1 MDIVDKV
8 VELDGKELITMS
20 NDLARACYSLTKN
33 EMRLLLVAMAQMP
46 KSVKDK
52 DGHYKSDDYDFDEIA
67 RQPFYITKSDFVA
80 LGVDSKTVARE
91 IRSACSELMGKK
103 LTIDSPFG
111 EREINWTDSI
121 LHFKSEKFEE
131 LKRRFPNSKYDDDFI
146 QYLRFH
152 NLLDSLNFVT
162 KHDDNIVA
170 RVVFTRSIIPYICQL
185 KEKFVEIN
193 LVDFQGFHSFYSY
206 RIYMLMMT
214 FRSTGRIYIRLIDFR
229 KMLDLTDHY
238 KSIKDFKKH
247 VLDIAIN
254 EISAKSPFS
263 ANYKLTDK
271 SGRTSGRGIKATNLI
286 IKFDEKKK
294 AIDSTS
300 KPVLPTAPTPILN
313 NVSSL
318 VETVPEVATVDESYL
333 NFTVAKCNEYFAQK
347 NITDEKRK
355 ENYIKKAMRE
365 GWYENEYKVQENL
378 AREMSK
384 TVETL
389 PPTKQSVLSSV
400 DDILS
405 DLL

>member
-52 DGHYKSDDYDFDEIA
+52 DGNYKSDDYDFDEIA
-67 RQPFYITKSDFVA
+67 KQPFYITKSDFVA

-103 LTIDSPFG
+103 LTVDSPFG
-111 EREINWTDSI
+111 EREINWTDSV

-146 QYLRFH
+146 QYLRLH

-247 VLDIAIN
+247 VLDIAID
-254 EISAKSPFS
+254 EISAKSPFTAS
-263 ANYKLTDK
+263 YELTDK

-286 IKFDEKKK
+286 IRFNEKKK

-300 KPVLPTAPTPILN
+300 KPVLPTAPTPIP

-389 PPTKQSVLSSV
+389 PPTKQSVLLSV

>member
-52 DGHYKSDDYDFDEIA
+52 DGNYKSDDYDFDEIA
-67 RQPFYITKSDFVA
+67 KQPFYITKSDFVA
-80 LGVDSKTVARE
+80 LGVDSRTVARE

-103 LTIDSPFG
+103 LTVDSPFG
-111 EREINWTDSI
+111 ERKINWTDSV

-146 QYLRFH
+146 QYLRLH

-170 RVVFTRSIIPYICQL
+170 RVVFTRSIVPYICQL

-193 LVDFQGFHSFYSY
+193 LADFQGFHSFYSY

-247 VLDIAIN
+247 VLDIAID
-254 EISAKSPFS
+254 EISAKSPFT

-286 IKFDEKKK
+286 IKFNEKKK

-300 KPVLPTAPTPILN
+300 KPVPPTHPTT

-318 VETVPEVATVDESYL
+318 IDDDYL
-333 NFTVAKCNEYFAQK
+333 KFTIAKCNEYFSKK
-347 NITDEKRK
+347 NITDEKQK
-355 ENYIKKAMRE
+355 ENYIKKAMSE

-389 PPTKQSVLSSV
+389 LPTKQSVLSSV

>member
-52 DGHYKSDDYDFDEIA
+52 DGNYKSDDYDFDEIA
-67 RQPFYITKSDFVA
+67 KQPFYITKSDFVA

-103 LTIDSPFG
+103 LTVDSPFG
-111 EREINWTDSI
+111 EREINWTDSV

-146 QYLRFH
+146 QYLRLH

-247 VLDIAIN
+247 VLDIAID
-254 EISAKSPFS
+254 EISAKSPFTAS
-263 ANYKLTDK
+263 YELTDK

-286 IKFDEKKK
+286 IRFNEKKK

-300 KPVLPTAPTPILN
+300 KPVLPTAPTPIP

-389 PPTKQSVLSSV
+389 PTTKQSVLSSV

>member
-1 MDIVDKV
+1 MDKV

-52 DGHYKSDDYDFDEIA
+52 DGNYKSDDYDFDEIA
-67 RQPFYITKSDFVA
+67 KQPFYITKSDFVA

-103 LTIDSPFG
+103 LTVDSPFG
-111 EREINWTDSI
+111 EREINWTDSV

-146 QYLRFH
+146 QYLRLH

-247 VLDIAIN
+247 VLDIAID
-254 EISAKSPFS
+254 EISAKSPFTAS
-263 ANYKLTDK
+263 YELTDK

-286 IKFDEKKK
+286 IRFNEKKK

-300 KPVLPTAPTPILN
+300 KPVLPTAPTPIP

-389 PPTKQSVLSSV
+389 PTTKQSVLSSV

>member
-1 MDIVDKV
+1 MDKV

-52 DGHYKSDDYDFDEIA
+52 DGNYKSDDYDFDEIA
-67 RQPFYITKSDFVA
+67 KQPFYITKSDFVA

-103 LTIDSPFG
+103 LTVDSPFG
-111 EREINWTDSI
+111 EREINWTDSV

-146 QYLRFH
+146 QYLRLH

-247 VLDIAIN
+247 VLDIAID
-254 EISAKSPFS
+254 EISAKSPFTAS
-263 ANYKLTDK
+263 YELTDK

-286 IKFDEKKK
+286 IRFNEKKK

-300 KPVLPTAPTPILN
+300 KPVLPTAPTPIP

>member
-52 DGHYKSDDYDFDEIA
+52 DGNYKSDDYDFDEIA
-67 RQPFYITKSDFVA
+67 KQPFYITKSDFVA

-103 LTIDSPFG
+103 LTVDSPFG
-111 EREINWTDSI
+111 EREINWTDSV

-146 QYLRFH
+146 QYLRLH

-229 KMLDLTDHY
+229 KMLNLTDHY

-247 VLDIAIN
+247 VLDIAID
-254 EISAKSPFS
+254 EISAKSPFTAS
-263 ANYKLTDK
+263 YELTDK

-286 IKFDEKKK
+286 IRFNEKKK

-300 KPVLPTAPTPILN
+300 KPVLPTAPTPIP

-389 PPTKQSVLSSV
+389 PTTKQSVLSSV

>member
-247 VLDIAIN
+247 VLDIAID
-254 EISAKSPFS
+254 EISAKSPFT
-263 ANYKLTDK
+263 ANYVLTDK

-286 IKFDEKKK
+286 IRFNEKKK

-300 KPVLPTAPTPILN
+300 KPVLPTVPTPTP

-318 VETVPEVATVDESYL
+318 VETVPGVATVDESYL
-333 NFTVAKCNEYFAQK
+333 KFTVAKCNEYFAQK
-347 NITDEKRK
+347 NITDEKKK
-355 ENYIKKAMRE
+355 EHYTKKAMSE

-389 PPTKQSVLSSV
+389 PTTKQSVLSSV

>member
-52 DGHYKSDDYDFDEIA
+52 DGNYKSDDYDFDEIA
-67 RQPFYITKSDFVA
+67 KQPFYITKSDFVA

-103 LTIDSPFG
+103 LTVDSPFG
-111 EREINWTDSI
+111 EREINWTDSV

-146 QYLRFH
+146 QYLRLH

-247 VLDIAIN
+247 VLDIAID
-254 EISAKSPFS
+254 EISAKSPFTAS
-263 ANYKLTDK
+263 YELTDK

-286 IKFDEKKK
+286 IRFNEKKK

-300 KPVLPTAPTPILN
+300 KPVLPTAPTPIP

-389 PPTKQSVLSSV
+389 PPTKQSVLSSI

>member
-52 DGHYKSDDYDFDEIA
+52 DGNYKSDDYDFDEIA
-67 RQPFYITKSDFVA
+67 KQPFYITKSDFVA

-103 LTIDSPFG
+103 LTVDSPFG
-111 EREINWTDSI
+111 EREINWTDSV

-146 QYLRFH
+146 QYLRLH

-247 VLDIAIN
+247 VLDIAID
-254 EISAKSPFS
+254 EISAKSPFTAS
-263 ANYKLTDK
+263 YELTDK

-286 IKFDEKKK
+286 IRFNEKKK

-300 KPVLPTAPTPILN
+300 KPVLPTAPTPIP

>member
-52 DGHYKSDDYDFDEIA
+52 DGNYKSDDYDFDEIA
-67 RQPFYITKSDFVA
+67 KQPFYITKSDFVA

-103 LTIDSPFG
+103 LTVDSPFG
-111 EREINWTDSI
+111 EREINWTDSV

-146 QYLRFH
+146 QYLRLH

-247 VLDIAIN
+247 VLDIAID
-254 EISAKSPFS
+254 EISAKSPFTAS
-263 ANYKLTDK
+263 YELTDK

-286 IKFDEKKK
+286 IRFNEKKK

-300 KPVLPTAPTPILN
+300 KPVPPTPPTPPTHPTT

-318 VETVPEVATVDESYL
+318 IDDDYL
-333 NFTVAKCNEYFAQK
+333 KFTIAKCNEYFSKK
-347 NITDEKRK
+347 NITDEKQK
-355 ENYIKKAMRE
+355 ENYIKKAMSE

-389 PPTKQSVLSSV
+389 LPTKQSVLSSV

>member
-52 DGHYKSDDYDFDEIA
+52 DGNYKSDDYDFDEIA
-67 RQPFYITKSDFVA
+67 KQPFYITKSDFVA

-103 LTIDSPFG
+103 LTVDSPFG
-111 EREINWTDSI
+111 EREINWTDSV

-146 QYLRFH
+146 QYLRLH

-247 VLDIAIN
+247 VLDIAID
-254 EISAKSPFS
+254 EISAKSPFTAS
-263 ANYKLTDK
+263 YELTDK

-286 IKFDEKKK
+286 IRFNEKKK

-300 KPVLPTAPTPILN
+300 KPVLPTAPTPIP

-355 ENYIKKAMRE
+355 ENCIKKAMSE

-389 PPTKQSVLSSV
+389 PPTKQSVLLSV

>member
-52 DGHYKSDDYDFDEIA
+52 DGNYKSDDYDFDEIA
-67 RQPFYITKSDFVA
+67 KQPFYITKSDFVA

-103 LTIDSPFG
+103 LTVDSPFG
-111 EREINWTDSI
+111 EREINWTDSV

-146 QYLRFH
+146 QYLRLH

-247 VLDIAIN
+247 VLDIAID
-254 EISAKSPFS
+254 EISAKSPFTAS
-263 ANYKLTDK
+263 YELTDK

-286 IKFDEKKK
+286 IRFNEKKK

-300 KPVLPTAPTPILN
+300 KPVLPTAPTPIP

-355 ENYIKKAMRE
+355 ENYIKKAMSE

-389 PPTKQSVLSSV
+389 PTTKQSVLSSV

>member
-52 DGHYKSDDYDFDEIA
+52 DGNYKSDDYDFDEIA
-67 RQPFYITKSDFVA
+67 KQPFYITKSDFVA

-103 LTIDSPFG
+103 LTVDSPFG
-111 EREINWTDSI
+111 EREINWTDSV

-146 QYLRFH
+146 QYLRLH

-247 VLDIAIN
+247 VLDIAID
-254 EISAKSPFS
+254 EISAKSPFTAS
-263 ANYKLTDK
+263 YELTDK

-286 IKFDEKKK
+286 IRFNEKKK

-300 KPVLPTAPTPILN
+300 KPVLPTAPTPIP

-355 ENYIKKAMRE
+355 ENCIKKAMSE

-389 PPTKQSVLSSV
+389 PTTKQSVLSSV

>member
-52 DGHYKSDDYDFDEIA
+52 DGNYKSDDYDFDEIA
-67 RQPFYITKSDFVA
+67 KQPFYITKSDFVA

-103 LTIDSPFG
+103 LTVDSPFG
-111 EREINWTDSI
+111 EREINWTDSV

-146 QYLRFH
+146 QYLRLH

-247 VLDIAIN
+247 VLDIAID
-254 EISAKSPFS
+254 EISAKSPFTAS
-263 ANYKLTDK
+263 YELTDK

-286 IKFDEKKK
+286 IRFNEKKK

-300 KPVLPTAPTPILN
+300 KPVLPTAPTPIP

-355 ENYIKKAMRE
+355 ENYIKKAMSE

-389 PPTKQSVLSSV
+389 LPTKQSVLSSV